1 MRTYLW
7 RVSYSATGSKGL
19 LGEGGTSRRT
29 TLEVLVHGLGG
40 NIDAWFYAFG
50 DDDLYVIANLPDD
63 EAAAAVSLQV
73 AASGAARIHT
83 TVLLTAAQIDA
94 AAKTSVAYRSPGS

>member
-7 RVSYSATGSKGL
+7 RVSYSAAGTKGL

-29 TLEVLVHGLGG
+29 TVEQLVGGLGG
-40 NIDAWFYAFG
+40 SIVAWFYAFG
-50 DDDLYVIANLPDD
+50 DDDLYVIANMPDD

-73 AASGAARIHT
+73 AASGAARIQT
-83 TVLLTAAQIDA
+83 TVLLTAEQIDE
-94 AAKTSVAYRSPGS
+94 AAKASVSYRSPGT

>member
-7 RVSYSATGSKGL
+7 RVSYSATGTKGL

-29 TLEVLVHGLGG
+29 AVEQLVGGLGG
-40 NIDAWFYAFG
+40 NIVAWFYAFG
-50 DDDLYVIANLPDD
+50 DDDLYVIANMPDD

-73 AASGAARIHT
+73 AASGAARIQT
-83 TVLLTAAQIDA
+83 TVLLTAEQIDE
-94 AAKTSVAYRSPGS
+94 AAKTSVSYRSPGT